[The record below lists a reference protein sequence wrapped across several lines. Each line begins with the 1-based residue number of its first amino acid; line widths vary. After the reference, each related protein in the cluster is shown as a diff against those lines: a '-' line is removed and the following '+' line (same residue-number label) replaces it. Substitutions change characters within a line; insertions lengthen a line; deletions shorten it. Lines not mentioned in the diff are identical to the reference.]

1 VNPSSVPEPLDLAR
15 ERVLLVTLAGIQFAH
30 ILDFMVMMPLGPIL
44 MRELGV
50 GTHEFGLLVSA
61 YTFTAAFTGVLAAIF
76 VDRFERK
83 RMLLTMFALF
93 ALATLACGLAPGYW
107 TLLAARGTAGAFG
120 GVLGSMVQTI
130 VGDLIPFERR
140 GRASGTIMSAFSLS
154 TVAGVPLSLYLAN
167 HFGWRFPFIFIAVL
181 ACAFLLLGWKMLPAL
196 RGHLPTATVSE
207 TERAHPLAA
216 MAAVL
221 RDANHL
227 RALVFMALIMFSGF
241 TVIPYITI
249 YVTANVGIRLEDI
262 PLIYLFGGCATFFTS
277 RLIGRLADAH
287 GKILVYRWM
296 ALCSI
301 VPLLVQ
307 THLTP
312 VPLWLMIICSTV
324 FFIFVPGR
332 MVPAMAIVT
341 SAVQPRLRG
350 TFLSMNGAVQQL
362 ASGCASYIGG
372 AMIAA
377 DVSGHIV
384 GYDTVGYLAVAATLT
399 AMAFVG
405 QIRMHTGILPSGRKA

>member
-1 VNPSSVPEPLDLAR
+1 MTPAPSEALDAAR
-15 ERVLLVTLAGIQFAH
+15 ERLLLLTLAGIQFAH

-44 MRELGV
+44 MRELHLD
-50 GTHEFGLLVSA
+50 THEFGLLVSA
-61 YTFTAAFTGVLAAIF
+61 YTFTAALTGVLAAAF

-83 RMLLTMFALF
+83 RLLLTMFALF
-93 ALATLACGLAPGYW
+93 ALATLACGLASGYVSL
-107 TLLAARGTAGAFG
+107 LLARSAAGAFG
-120 GVLGSMVQTI
+120 GVLGSMVQTM

-140 GRASGTIMSAFSLS
+140 GRASGTIMSAFALS

-167 HFGWRFPFIFIAVL
+167 LLGWRFPFVLIAAL
-181 ACAFLLLGWKMLPAL
+181 SCAILLLGWKTLPAL
-196 RGHLPTATVSE
+196 RGHLPTAILGDA
-207 TERAHPLAA
+207 ERAHPLTA
-216 MAAVL
+216 MGAVL

-227 RALVFMALIMFSGF
+227 RALVFMALIMLSGF

-249 YVTANVGIRLEDI
+249 YLTANVGIRQEDI

-277 RLIGRLADAH
+277 RLVGRLADAR
-287 GKILVYRWM
+287 GKIRVYRLM
-296 ALCSI
+296 ALCSL
-301 VPLLVQ
+301 VPLFIQ
-307 THLTP
+307 THLGP
-312 VPLWLMIICSTV
+312 VPLWLMIVCSTV

-332 MVPAMAIVT
+332 MVPAMAIMT

-362 ASGCASYIGG
+362 ASGGASYLGG

-377 DVSGHIV
+377 DASGHIV
-384 GYDTVGYLAVAATLT
+384 GYGTVGLLAMSATLV

-405 QIRMHTGILPSGRKA
+405 QIRMYAGPVAAGRHT

>member
-1 VNPSSVPEPLDLAR
+1 MDHLPEPLTPAR
-15 ERVLLVTLAGIQFAH
+15 ERALLITLAGIQFVH
-30 ILDFMVMMPLGPIL
+30 ILDFMIMMPLGPIL

-61 YTFTAAFTGVLAAIF
+61 YTFTAAFTGVLAAMF

-83 RMLLTMFALF
+83 RMLLTMFGLF
-93 ALATLACGLAPGYW
+93 IVATLACGLAPSYG
-107 TLLAARGTAGAFG
+107 TLLLARCLAGGFG
-120 GVLGSMVQTI
+120 GVLGSMVQTM

-167 HFGWRFPFIFIAVL
+167 YFGWRFPFIFIAVL
-181 ACAFLLLGWKMLPAL
+181 SCGFLLLGWKMLPAL
-196 RGHLPTATVSE
+196 RGHLPSAIISE
-207 TERAHPLAA
+207 SEREHPLAA
-216 MAAVL
+216 MLAVV

-227 RALVFMALIMFSGF
+227 KALVFMALIMFSGF

-249 YVTANVGIRLEDI
+249 YVTANVGIRQEDI
-262 PLIYLFGGCATFFTS
+262 PLIYFVGGATTFFTA
-277 RLIGRLADAH
+277 RLIGRIADAR
-287 GKILVYRWM
+287 GKIWTYRVM

-301 VPLLVQ
+301 VPLFVQ
-307 THLTP
+307 THLVP
-312 VPLWLMIICSTV
+312 VPLWLMIVCSTAFFV
-324 FFIFVPGR
+324 FVSGR

-341 SAVQPRLRG
+341 SAVQSRLRG

-362 ASGCASYIGG
+362 ASGIASYAGG

-377 DVSGHIV
+377 DATGQIV
-384 GYDTVGYLAVAATLT
+384 GYDKVGYLAIGATLT
-399 AMAFVG
+399 AMLFVG
-405 QIRMHTGILPSGRKA
+405 QIRMHTGAATDGKS